1 MDVLGV
7 AVESWHWIVAGLV
20 VPVVL
25 ALVRMWWHVE
35 NQQTK
40 EIDNLRKSNHEDHT
54 NIRKELSDTKQMLI
68 DQHMTVRDKI
78 EDVWKHLKNGH
89 S

>member
-1 MDVLGV
+1 MDLEMWQWIIMGV
-7 AVESWHWIVAGLV
+7 AG
-20 VPVVL
+20 PVVL
-25 ALVRMWWHVE
+25 GLARIWWHVE

-40 EIDNLRKSNHEDHT
+40 EIDALRKTNHNDHT
-54 NIRKELSDTKQMLI
+54 QIRKELSDTKQMLI